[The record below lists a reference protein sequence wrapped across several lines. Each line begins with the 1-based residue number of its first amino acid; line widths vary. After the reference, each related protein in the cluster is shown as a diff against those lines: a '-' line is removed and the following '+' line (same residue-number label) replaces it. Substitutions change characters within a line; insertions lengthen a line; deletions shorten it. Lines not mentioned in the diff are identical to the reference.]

1 MSPDA
6 PPASFAFKTLWSGLR
21 RSYRFIGSFRLL
33 SLGVLAGSLAG
44 LAAVGFFSAC
54 EFFRHILLVKLAGF
68 ELPLPGGERLF
79 SGPPGAFRPW
89 LTPIFLAL
97 VGLITGVLVK
107 RFASESLRGGTDGT
121 DAMIKAFHEQGGI
134 IKPAAVLVRSVTAAL
149 TIAAGGSAGREGP
162 ISFLCGGLGSW
173 LAVKLKLSAKERRIL
188 LLAGAA
194 GGLGAIFRAPL
205 GGAITAIEVIYT
217 DDFEAEAL
225 APAVASAVTAYL
237 VFMLFFGAAPM
248 FDIPRYVFNDAREL
262 PFYLLLALFCA
273 ASGRLYVTVFYYLKR
288 NVFERLRT
296 RLGVSGTMA
305 LAGLAMGA
313 LGAAFPPVL
322 SDGYGWLEQAIL
334 GRLDIWLLVWV
345 LLGKTLATCL
355 TIGSG
360 FSGGMFAPAL
370 FVGGMSG
377 DLIGQLGARIAPQ
390 LVTQPGAY
398 ALVGMAAF
406 FAGVAKAPIGPLL
419 MVCELTQ
426 GYGLLAPLLLCSA
439 VCVICNRRFALY
451 ENQRSDKF
459 HSPAHT
465 ADATVN
471 VLQNLLVRDYYR
483 PGETTCLRADASFQ
497 EIRDKIAGSSDV
509 AFCVLGEKDEYAGV
523 ITLQDARSALFS
535 QQSSDLTARDI
546 TRAPAYVRPDY
557 DLYAALMLCIRC
569 DLPQVPV
576 LDVDGEVIGTLYRAD
591 LLRAYAK
598 AVESLGEA

>member
-1 MSPDA
+1 
-6 PPASFAFKTLWSGLR
+6 
-21 RSYRFIGSFRLL
+21 
-33 SLGVLAGSLAG
+33 
-44 LAAVGFFSAC
+44 
-54 EFFRHILLVKLAGF
+54 
-68 ELPLPGGERLF
+68 
-79 SGPPGAFRPW
+79 
-89 LTPIFLAL
+89 
-97 VGLITGVLVK
+97 
-107 RFASESLRGGTDGT
+107 
-121 DAMIKAFHEQGGI
+121 
-134 IKPAAVLVRSVTAAL
+134 
-149 TIAAGGSAGREGP
+149 
-162 ISFLCGGLGSW
+162 
-173 LAVKLKLSAKERRIL
+173 
-188 LLAGAA
+188 
-194 GGLGAIFRAPL
+194 
-205 GGAITAIEVIYT
+205 
-217 DDFEAEAL
+217 
-225 APAVASAVTAYL
+225 
-237 VFMLFFGAAPM
+237 
-248 FDIPRYVFNDAREL
+248 
-262 PFYLLLALFCA
+262 
-273 ASGRLYVTVFYYLKR
+273 
-288 NVFERLRT
+288 
-296 RLGVSGTMA
+296 
-305 LAGLAMGA
+305 
-313 LGAAFPPVL
+313 
-322 SDGYGWLEQAIL
+322 
-334 GRLDIWLLVWV
+334 
-345 LLGKTLATCL
+345 
-355 TIGSG
+355 
-360 FSGGMFAPAL
+360 
-370 FVGGMSG
+370 
-377 DLIGQLGARIAPQ
+377 
-390 LVTQPGAY
+390 
-398 ALVGMAAF
+398 
-406 FAGVAKAPIGPLL
+406 